1 LVSPIPPDDKK
12 AAGGDLRR
20 IDNSQFKSAARSR
33 HCGTKSTSHKTRLQ
47 IASCLNSRGEPSTA
61 GNIVKHAERRRLTV
75 LERRLVSNLLMRT
88 SMMIILAAASFAP
101 FWKANAEPRLAN
113 AVVAIVHDSVVTRQ
127 DVETTAGSA
136 LDLLT
141 RQYRS
146 QPSVLEKKAE
156 ELLRDNL
163 EQLVDRELI
172 LHDFQTGGYQLPESV
187 LDDVVD
193 QRIRSRY
200 GDRAK
205 LTKTLQAQG
214 MTYEKFRQ
222 DIRDQFIIE
231 ALQSKN
237 VHSEII
243 MSPHKIESYY
253 VEHKDRFKVE
263 DQVKLRMIVLN
274 KSGAEDQRP
283 HRLGEEIL
291 LKLKEGA
298 KFSEMASV
306 YSQSSRNND
315 WGWVERPVLRKELA
329 DVAFGLNAGE
339 TSNVIETPE
348 ACYLML
354 VEETKPSHIK
364 PLGEVRDEIEKT
376 LLTQERNRL
385 QKRWLDKLRKKTFVR
400 YF

>member
-1 LVSPIPPDDKK
+1 
-12 AAGGDLRR
+12 
-20 IDNSQFKSAARSR
+20 
-33 HCGTKSTSHKTRLQ
+33 
-47 IASCLNSRGEPSTA
+47 
-61 GNIVKHAERRRLTV
+61 
-75 LERRLVSNLLMRT
+75 
-88 SMMIILAAASFAP
+88 
-101 FWKANAEPRLAN
+101 
-113 AVVAIVHDSVVTRQ
+113 
-127 DVETTAGSA
+127 
-136 LDLLT
+136 
-141 RQYRS
+141 
-146 QPSVLEKKAE
+146 
-156 ELLRDNL
+156 
-163 EQLVDRELI
+163 VDRQLI

-214 MTYEKFRQ
+214 ITYEKFRQ

-237 VHSEII
+237 VHSEVI

-253 VEHKDRFKVE
+253 VEHKDQFKVE
-263 DQVKLRMIVLN
+263 DQVKLRMIVLTN
-274 KSGAEDQRP
+274 GYANDPRP
-283 HRLGEEIL
+283 RKMGEEIL
-291 LKLKEGA
+291 SKIKEGV
-298 KFSEMASV
+298 KFTEMASE
-306 YSQSSRNND
+306 YSQGTSKTD

-329 DVAFGLNAGE
+329 DVAFNLKAGE
-339 TSNVIETPE
+339 TSSVIETPE
-348 ACYLML
+348 ACYIML

-385 QKRWLDKLRKKTFVR
+385 QKRWLDKLRGKTFVR